1 MQLMADLISYILT
14 YASELLLLSS
24 GTQIEG

>member
-1 MQLMADLISYILT
+1 MADLISYILT